1 MDDKKQETL
10 TEVDSQEDICENQKK
25 KRKNNANTQA
35 TTIKFHRGI
44 FTNLYL
50 IHEEAQNPVL
60 HFDFVFVYEKQSP
73 KKDKISNK

>member
-35 TTIKFHRGI
+35 TTIKFHRGK

-50 IHEEAQNPVL
+50 TLFSPLENDS
-60 HFDFVFVYEKQSP
+60 DFVLLGC
-73 KKDKISNK
+73 